1 MLPELYTPVIGEGH
15 SVYAAEIGHG
25 ASSVLES
32 LLERLFN
39 GERLTSDSRLLR
51 ATARD
56 YTEALQRGY
65 GGKLTDI
72 DWNTPDFETLEK
84 LTQNVYQFAAAKN
97 YHELRDLTDA
107 IRDGDKIRTFEEF
120 QEAALPIIG
129 KYNQNWLR
137 TEYNQAVAAAQ
148 SGARWNDFQ
157 RGKKEMPYLQYQ
169 CIMDGNTRPE
179 HARLHGVIKRM
190 DDGFWDEY
198 MPPNG
203 WGCRCEA
210 IQLPGSSYEETPNNK
225 IVFPSVPEMFKINF
239 GKQAIAFPQGH
250 PYYRR
255 LPKDFKRQAKDMAR
269 AEVRRVIAN
278 AEQYKALKD
287 DPNYTEV
294 RFDNYTGGVS
304 AVHIEH
310 SFDKHDGRFE
320 REVLNAGYNEGMSV
334 VLGKEGSKV
343 IGERFTEGLW
353 NGKPF
358 EVAGKRQAREID
370 YLKGLK
376 HCASKRT
383 TQIAVIDLPN
393 GGFNQETLQGAIR
406 RYNGLEK
413 LQDGQFL
420 KFERIIIVQDESI
433 VFEGTL

>member
-1 MLPELYTPVIGEGH
+1 MGEGTQ
-15 SVYAAEIGHG
+15 VLAEQIGHG
-25 ASSVLES
+25 ASSVLEA
-32 LLERLFN
+32 LLQRLYN
-39 GERLTSDSRLLR
+39 GEQLTSDRRLLR
-51 ATARD
+51 ATAQD
-56 YTEALQRGY
+56 YTEALQHGY

-72 DWNTPDFETLEK
+72 DWNSPDFDTLEK

-107 IRDGDKIRTFEEF
+107 IRDGDKIRSFEEF
-120 QEAALPIIG
+120 REQALPIIG

-137 TEYNQAVAAAQ
+137 TEYNQAIAAAQ
-148 SGARWNDFQ
+148 SGARWNDFL
-157 RGKKEMPYLQYQ
+157 RGKKDMPYLQYQ
-169 CIMDGNTRPE
+169 CVMDGNTRPE
-179 HARLHGVIKRM
+179 HAALNGVIKRM
-190 DDGFWDEY
+190 DDGFWDKY

-210 IQLPGSSYEETPNNK
+210 IQLPGSSYTETADSEIILPA
-225 IVFPSVPEMFKINF
+225 VPEMFQINF
-239 GKQAIAFPQGH
+239 GKQGIAFPQGH

-278 AEQYKALKD
+278 AEQYRKFKD

-310 SFDKHDGRFE
+310 NFDKHDGRFE

-334 VLGKEGSKV
+334 VLGKERSKV

-383 TQIAVIDLPN
+383 TQIAVINLPN

-420 KFERIIIVQDESI
+420 KFEKIIIVQNESI
-433 VFEGTL
+433 VYEGTL

>member
-1 MLPELYTPVIGEGH
+1 MLPELYTPVIGEGQ
-15 SVYAAEIGHG
+15 SVYAVEIGHG
-25 ASSVLES
+25 ASSILEA

-39 GERLTSDSRLLR
+39 GEKLTSNERLLR

-65 GGKLTDI
+65 GSMLTEI

-107 IRDGDKIRTFEEF
+107 IRDGDKIRSFEEF
-120 QEAALPIIG
+120 QEAAQPIIG
-129 KYNQNWLR
+129 KYNQKWLR

-157 RGKKEMPYLQYQ
+157 RGKKDMPYLQYQ
-169 CIMDGNTRPE
+169 CVMDGNTRPE

-210 IQLPGSSYEETPNNK
+210 IQLPGSSYEETADSAIEYP
-225 IVFPSVPEMFKINF
+225 PVPEMFKVNF
-239 GKQAIAFPQGH
+239 GKQGVAFPEGH
-250 PYYRR
+250 VYYRR

-287 DPNYTEV
+287 DPNYTDV

-310 SFDKHDGRFE
+310 NFDKRDGGFE
-320 REVLNAGYNEGMSV
+320 REVLNAGYKEGMSV
-334 VLGKEGSKV
+334 VFGKEGSNV
-343 IGERFTEGLW
+343 LGERFTDGLW

-358 EVAGKRQAREID
+358 EIAGKRDSREID

-383 TQIAVIDLPN
+383 TKIAVIDLAN
-393 GGFNQETLQGAIR
+393 GGFNSDTLQGAIR

-413 LQDGQFL
+413 LHDGQFL
-420 KFERIIIVQDESI
+420 KFEKIIIVQDESI